1 MIEHGWN
8 ILPFWTGVMMTLGV
22 EAGLIILAVIVSA
35 IVGAIKKQPD

>member
-1 MIEHGWN
+1 
-8 ILPFWTGVMMTLGV
+8 MMTLGV